1 MNRKTHEEHIQKKK
15 YKKLLLDLSELLESG
30 DAKHD
35 YEDAPGAFTV
45 IHILGLIVNNALA
58 SVVAHDKM
66 AAILDEIEELKEHD
80 EL

>member
-1 MNRKTHEEHIQKKK
+1 MNRKTFEEEKMKKK

-30 DAKHD
+30 DVKHD
-35 YEDAPGAFTV
+35 YEDAPGAFTT

-58 SVVAHDKM
+58 GVVAHEKM
-66 AAILDEIEELKEHD
+66 SAILNEIEELEEHD